1 MGSWETTAIF
11 LQFWVDHFCWHSTS
25 WGQNGGTPKR
35 VLQNF
40 WINIFLKLMYEKS
53 NIFQSSSNTHLKHSA
68 ICSIGIVIDFVLT
81 MKKMSHV
88 WPNWLKYAES
98 DWNDIFCKCFQYFYI
113 LLSVLANILIYICKN
128 VQILQ
133 GGVWP
138 YNCATIGIYIII
150 ERILCVCLSV
160 CASVRNK
167 FSKYPISQLF

>member
-1 MGSWETTAIF
+1 MSSVFCKHLTSRVEKESMIRKLGRRQSWCVHFWAHRNFRAHIGVT
-11 LQFWVDHFCWHSTS
+11 LPPPPQKNQQFCLHF
-25 WGQNGGTPKR
+25 
-35 VLQNF
+35 
-40 WINIFLKLMYEKS
+40 FLKLMYEKS

-68 ICSIGIVIDFVLT
+68 ICSMGIVIDFVLT
-81 MKKMSHV
+81 MKKMSDV

-133 GGVWP
+133 VGVWP

-150 ERILCVCLSV
+150 ERILCVC
-160 CASVRNK
+160 
-167 FSKYPISQLF
+167 